1 MFTETMLESI
11 KKVEATR
18 AERMATEPR
27 RMTAE
32 EKSELL
38 KAYHPDYRAEGFKEI
53 KIGPNKGE
61 KAPVELADLL
71 HSNSRL
77 LGVDVDLTKI
87 DYDVDGVEKA
97 NFDLKEVDFFACVVG
112 AGSFTGI
119 RIAVSTIKAFC
130 VAYKKPCLS
139 ITSFDTLAYNK
150 QGEKVLA
157 VIDAKHDAFYVCGYD
172 NGKVVY
178 PPAYVD
184 KQTLLGLANEYM
196 LVSSEEIDGIK
207 TEKVDLLSGLIN
219 AVECKKDIATFNVES
234 LVPLYVR
241 KSQAEE
247 GR

>member
-1 MFTETMLESI
+1 MNYLAIDTSGKNLTVVLNADGVLHTYHDKECGVNHSVALMPKI
-11 KKVEATR
+11 
-18 AERMATEPR
+18 
-27 RMTAE
+27 E
-32 EKSELL
+32 EL
-38 KAYHPDYRAEGFKEI
+38 
-53 KIGPNKGE
+53 
-61 KAPVELADLL
+61 
-71 HSNSRL
+71 
-77 LGVDVDLTKI
+77 
-87 DYDVDGVEKA
+87 VEKA